1 MSRLLFSR
9 FAHYLDEIAKRG
21 SIRKAAEKL
30 NVSAS
35 AINKQLIGAEEE
47 FGVALFERLP
57 RGMRLTSA
65 GELLING
72 YREWN
77 KDLSRIKFEIEEL
90 KGLRRGEVKIAASHE
105 TVPDFL
111 PAAIARFMKDHLRI
125 RNAITVADSDR
136 VRQLVRDGGVD
147 FGLTFSPPPLP
158 GVVVTRSADF
168 HLMAM
173 LPATPGVKQP
183 DSMSIEEFFQK
194 PTIVPDASSHLRDV
208 VDIAAARIGARSQPI
223 LTTNSLSLMRSMVR
237 EGCGIGVTAVAKG
250 IPLKGDEG
258 IHCSRIADRGLP
270 PMVLSLIVDPRR
282 SLSMTSI
289 IARRYFEEY
298 FDELALQAD
307 EGVSRSLEQSS
318 LDNERPGAE

>member
-9 FAHYLDEIAKRG
+9 FAHYLDEIANHG

-35 AINKQLIGAEEE
+35 AINKQLISAEEE
-47 FGVALFERLP
+47 FGVALFERMP

-65 GELLING
+65 GELLVNG

-77 KDLSRIKFEIEEL
+77 KDLSRIKSEIEEL
-90 KGLRRGEVKIAASHE
+90 KGLRRGEVKIAVSQE

-111 PAAIARFMKDHLRI
+111 PAVIARFTKDHPRI
-125 RNAITVADSDR
+125 RNAIAVEDSDR
-136 VRQLVRDGGVD
+136 VRQLVRDGGAD
-147 FGLTFSPPPLP
+147 FGLTFSPLPLP
-158 GVVVTRSADF
+158 GVIVTRSADF
-168 HLMAM
+168 HLIAM
-173 LPATPGVKQP
+173 LPADSGIEQP
-183 DSMSIEEFFQK
+183 DSISIGEFFKK
-194 PTIVPDASSHLRDV
+194 PTIVPDTSSHLRDV
-208 VDIAAARIGARSQPI
+208 VDIAAARVDIRFQPV

-237 EGCGIGVTAVAKG
+237 EGCGYGVTAIASGMVLPHEDG
-250 IPLKGDEG
+250 L
-258 IHCSRIADRGLP
+258 HYSRIADSGLP

-298 FDELALQAD
+298 LDEIAVRA
-307 EGVSRSLEQSS
+307 GKVAAHSLE
-318 LDNERPGAE
+318 

>member
-9 FAHYLDEIAKRG
+9 FAHYLDEIANRG

-47 FGVALFERLP
+47 FGVPLFERLP

-65 GELLING
+65 GELLVNG

-77 KDLSRIKFEIEEL
+77 KDLSRIKSEIEEL
-90 KGLRRGEVKIAASHE
+90 KGLRRGEVKIAASQE
-105 TVPDFL
+105 TAPDFL
-111 PAAIARFMKDHLRI
+111 PAVIARFMKDHPRI
-125 RNAITVADSDR
+125 RNSVTVVESDR
-136 VRQLVRDGGVD
+136 VRQLVREGGAD
-147 FGLTFSPPPLP
+147 FGLTFSPLPLP
-158 GVVVTRSADF
+158 GVSVTRSTDF
-168 HLMAM
+168 QLVAI
-173 LPATPGVKQP
+173 LPSTAGAEQP
-183 DSMSIEEFFQK
+183 DRISMDEFFKK

-208 VDIAAARIGARSQPI
+208 VDIAAARINTRFQPV
-223 LTTNSLSLMRSMVR
+223 LTTNSLALMRSMVR
-237 EGCGIGVTAVAKG
+237 EGCGFGVTAIASG
-250 IPLKGDEG
+250 MPLEHEG
-258 IHCSRIADRGLP
+258 GLHYARIDDGGLP

-298 FDELALQAD
+298 LDEIAFRA
-307 EGVSRSLEQSS
+307 GKSS
-318 LDNERPGAE
+318 EHSPE

>member
-9 FAHYLDEIAKRG
+9 FAHYLDEIANRG

-65 GELLING
+65 GELLVNG

-77 KDLSRIKFEIEEL
+77 KDLSRIKSEIEEL
-90 KGLRRGEVKIAASHE
+90 KGLRRGEVKIAASQE

-111 PAAIARFMKDHLRI
+111 PAAIARFMRDHPRV
-125 RNAITVADSDR
+125 RNSVAVVESDR
-136 VRQLVRDGGVD
+136 VRQLVKEGGAD
-147 FGLTFSPPPLP
+147 FGLTFSPLPLP
-158 GVVVTRSADF
+158 GVIVTRSTDF
-168 HLMAM
+168 HLIAM
-173 LPATPGVKQP
+173 LPATAGAKQP
-183 DSMSIEEFFQK
+183 NHISIGEFFKK

-208 VDIAAARIGARSQPI
+208 VDIAAARINIRFQPV
-223 LTTNSLSLMRSMVR
+223 LTTNSLALMRSMVR
-237 EGCGIGVTAVAKG
+237 EGCGFGVTAIASG
-250 IPLKGDEG
+250 MPLEHESGL
-258 IHCSRIADRGLP
+258 HYARIDDDGLP

-289 IARRYFEEY
+289 IARRYFEEHL
-298 FDELALQAD
+298 DEIALLTVKSP
-307 EGVSRSLEQSS
+307 GNPLE
-318 LDNERPGAE
+318 